1 MNPGEVNKMDINKEL
16 EHLFGKIEDVGSR
29 PAYMKGGDFNDKIE
43 YERLTG
49 LFLDKCI
56 HAFKSG
62 ARFSEP
68 QDTGR

>member
-1 MNPGEVNKMDINKEL
+1 MDINKEL
-16 EHLFGKIEDVGSR
+16 EHLLGEIEDIGSR
-29 PAYMKGGDFNDKIE
+29 PAYIRGGSISDKIE
-43 YERLTG
+43 YERLSS